1 MFPDPAT
8 LTAHRAPALLVDAV
22 LACSA
27 TGGQVRLLPVAQDVL
42 QVIEGCAQAIAV
54 LQGARSGGNDASR
67 GHGFLIAAS
76 DLVCQGPAD
85 GHHVVHVTIIHGRRL
100 GQQQQHHVVATSG
113 PTTLV
118 DGTLTTLDEKCT

>member
-1 MFPDPAT
+1 MFPDPAL

-27 TGGQVRLLPVAQDVL
+27 TGGQVRLLPAARDVL

-54 LQGARSGGNDASR
+54 LQGARSPGNGSPK

-76 DLVCQGPAD
+76 DLVCQGPFD
-85 GHHVVHVTIIHGRRL
+85 RHQVVHVTITHGRRL
-100 GQQQQHHVVATSG
+100 GQQQQHHVIATNG
-113 PTTLV
+113 TTTLV
-118 DGTLTTLDEKCT
+118 DGMLTTLDETCT